1 MHTGAATANLL
12 GALALALSDR
22 LSAAAE
28 VAGGTSAA
36 EAIVAL
42 HGPGAGSSIDAV
54 ARIVG
59 LSHSGTVRLV
69 DRLARDGLVERRRG
83 ADQRSA
89 ALYLTPSGRRLARLV
104 RTQRDAGMHS
114 VLTLLTDD
122 QQEILELVARRILG
136 ELGTDPGAEPR
147 LCRLCDQEACGRPR
161 GRCPVV
167 VSRSRRG

>member
-1 MHTGAATANLL
+1 
-12 GALALALSDR
+12 
-22 LSAAAE
+22 
-28 VAGGTSAA
+28 
-36 EAIVAL
+36 
-42 HGPGAGSSIDAV
+42 
-54 ARIVG
+54 
-59 LSHSGTVRLV
+59 
-69 DRLARDGLVERRRG
+69 
-83 ADQRSA
+83 
-89 ALYLTPSGRRLARLV
+89 
-104 RTQRDAGMHS
+104 MHS